1 MAKRKSTGL
10 TNRDLGISGGS
21 GKGSASRVKS
31 SAKYAKN
38 YGSINWGPKAPVA
51 PTWSE
56 MIKGGTFPKNA
67 GETITTVNKHNRTVD
82 NDYSGI

>member
-38 YGSINWGPKAPVA
+38 YGSINWGPKSTINAGV
-51 PTWSE
+51 
-56 MIKGGTFPKNA
+56 FPKCA